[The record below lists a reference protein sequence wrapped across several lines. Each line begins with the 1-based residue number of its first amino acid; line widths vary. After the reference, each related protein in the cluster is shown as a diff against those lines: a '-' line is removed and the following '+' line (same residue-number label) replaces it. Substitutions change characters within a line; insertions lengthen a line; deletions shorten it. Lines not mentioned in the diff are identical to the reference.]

1 MTSSS
6 MASRLRGKETLISQM
21 MMHLMMYGNT
31 RYERIFAAKIGKRP
45 LMKVHRRPETLGA
58 DRSEGPIQCGET
70 GSSGQRAMSLD
81 TRGVR

>member
-1 MTSSS
+1 

-45 LMKVHRRPETLGA
+45 LMKVHRRPETLGLIDQKGQYSA
-58 DRSEGPIQCGET
+58 GRPAAL
-70 GSSGQRAMSLD
+70 GS
-81 TRGVR
+81 VP